1 MGFAVVAFLWIQ
13 AEKEREKDK
22 NQKKEEEKVKVK
34 EQMPSG
40 IRGELQGYG
49 DSGDG
54 TSTAFPKDQI
64 DR

>member
-1 MGFAVVAFLWIQ
+1 MGYAAVAVLYKHAQKL
-13 AEKEREKDK
+13 REKAK
-22 NQKKEEEKVKVK
+22 NEKKEEEKVKVK

-40 IRGELQGYG
+40 IRGELHGYG

-64 DR
+64 DC